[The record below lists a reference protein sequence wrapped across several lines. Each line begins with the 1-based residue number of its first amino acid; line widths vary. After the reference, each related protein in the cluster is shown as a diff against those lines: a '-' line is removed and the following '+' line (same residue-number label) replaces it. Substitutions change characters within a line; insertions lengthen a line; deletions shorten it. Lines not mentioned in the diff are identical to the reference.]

1 MTLAKYNPRR
11 LVIYSRDE
19 MKQWEMAKL
28 YANDSRVR
36 FFIGDVRDKD
46 RLARALDGIDYVVHA
61 AATKIVPTA
70 EYNPFECVKT
80 NVIGAMNL
88 IDACI
93 DRGVKRVV
101 ALSTD
106 KASSPANLYGA
117 TKLAS
122 DKLFVAGNSYA
133 GAHDTRFGVVRYGNV
148 MGSRG
153 SVIPF
158 FLSIADQGI
167 LPITDDRMTR
177 FMITLEQ
184 GVELV
189 WHAFEDMVGGEI
201 YVKKI
206 PSMKV
211 TEVAN
216 ATVPGAKHEI
226 VGIRPGEKLHE
237 QMIGTEDALYTYEYS
252 EHFKI
257 LPAIHNW
264 SSDPFRIKDGKKV
277 AEDFTYCSDNNA
289 EWMSVETLQAWII
302 QNRGKVGKI

>member
-1 MTLAKYNPRR
+1 
-11 LVIYSRDE
+11 
-19 MKQWEMAKL
+19 
-28 YANDSRVR
+28 
-36 FFIGDVRDKD
+36 
-46 RLARALDGIDYVVHA
+46 
-61 AATKIVPTA
+61 
-70 EYNPFECVKT
+70 
-80 NVIGAMNL
+80 
-88 IDACI
+88 
-93 DRGVKRVV
+93 
-101 ALSTD
+101 
-106 KASSPANLYGA
+106 
-117 TKLAS
+117 
-122 DKLFVAGNSYA
+122 
-133 GAHDTRFGVVRYGNV
+133 

-158 FLSIADQGI
+158 FLSIADQGT

-237 QMIGTEDALYTYEYS
+237 QMIGAEDALYTYEYP

-257 LPAIHNW
+257 LPAIHKW
-264 SSDPFRIKDGKKV
+264 CSDTYRIKDGKKV
-277 AEDFTYCSDNNA
+277 AENFTYCSDNNA
-289 EWMSVETLQAWII
+289 EWMSVETLQAWIA
-302 QNRGKVGKI
+302 QNREKIGKI